1 MKKTKVLLSMLL
13 CLVLLFGVFPATVS
27 AAAGDTLDT
36 LSGATLLEGVPTSYQ
51 HLRDLQEGTVTKQ
64 EGESGFYQRLP
75 RLTNICTTCG
85 DVAVEVIPDT
95 YSVSSSSSYTLSNP
109 DVISDCS
116 FSLEPSQIA
125 GYAGYPCLQF
135 NYTAKNPGTTTVE
148 LTFYYNYN
156 YEGDFGRCG
165 TCGALLQIPGNTTW
179 YEETATFTVTVP
191 EKERYT
197 VTYTDGVDGEV
208 VFADQVYDNLLS
220 GTDTPDF
227 VGTLEREG
235 YVFAGWN
242 PAVAETVTGSATY
255 TATWKEDKNNNG
267 QADED
272 EAKYTVTYTDG
283 VDGEAVFADQV
294 YDNLLSGTDTPD
306 FVGTPEREGY
316 VFAGWNPAVAETVT
330 GSVTYTATWNRLPS
344 EGETLPPDNPNDDV
358 ETIPDQ
364 DENSNVTA
372 PDTGDYTVTWI
383 SFTLILAASVL
394 LLLVKIRSNKA
405 K

>member
-1 MKKTKVLLSMLL
+1 MKKGKRVICVLLGFLL
-13 CLVLLFGVFPATVS
+13 VFSIFPASVFAEASDWDPLTDPDDVLGDLVGSKTSSASTTITV
-27 AAAGDTLDT
+27 GNEGYLRTMPTLT
-36 LSGATLLEGVPTSYQ
+36 SGY
-51 HLRDLQEGTVTKQ
+51 
-64 EGESGFYQRLP
+64 
-75 RLTNICTTCG
+75 TTYNAMAYCG
-85 DVAVEVIPDT
+85 AQAV
-95 YSVSSSSSYTLSNP
+95 SSNP
-109 DVISDCS
+109 DIASLKEIRIGKWQGGTYDNWDCLEIVVTPKRAGTVRFTINYYYT
-116 FSLEPSQIA
+116 FSQHATPFNNPNAQWYYATLYYTVNVNEPENQ
-125 GYAGYPCLQF
+125 
-135 NYTAKNPGTTTVE
+135 K
-148 LTFYYNYN
+148 
-156 YEGDFGRCG
+156 
-165 TCGALLQIPGNTTW
+165 
-179 YEETATFTVTVP
+179 
-191 EKERYT
+191 YT

-208 VFADQVYDNLLS
+208 
-220 GTDTPDF
+220 
-227 VGTLEREG
+227 
-235 YVFAGWN
+235 
-242 PAVAETVTGSATY
+242 
-255 TATWKEDKNNNG
+255 
-267 QADED
+267 
-272 EAKYTVTYTDG
+272 
-283 VDGEAVFADQV
+283 VFADQV

>member
-227 VGTLEREG
+227 VGT
-235 YVFAGWN
+235 
-242 PAVAETVTGSATY
+242 
-255 TATWKEDKNNNG
+255 
-267 QADED
+267 
-272 EAKYTVTYTDG
+272 
-283 VDGEAVFADQV
+283 
-294 YDNLLSGTDTPD
+294 
-306 FVGTPEREGY
+306 PEREGY

-330 GSVTYTATWNRLPS
+330 GSVTYTATWKTTS
-344 EGETLPPDNPNDDV
+344 SGETPENPGDSPDEGGQSGSTPSDDDV
-358 ETIPDQ
+358 ETPPDI
-364 DENSNVTA
+364 TA
-372 PDTGDYTVTWI
+372 PDTGDYTGIWI
-383 SFTLILAASVL
+383 PIVFIALALSVSILFLRKRA
-394 LLLVKIRSNKA
+394 
-405 K
+405 

>member
-1 MKKTKVLLSMLL
+1 MKKGKRVICVLLGFLL
-13 CLVLLFGVFPATVS
+13 VFSIFPASVFAEASDWDPLTDPDDVLGDLVGSKTSSASTTITV
-27 AAAGDTLDT
+27 GNEGYLRTMPTLT
-36 LSGATLLEGVPTSYQ
+36 SGY
-51 HLRDLQEGTVTKQ
+51 
-64 EGESGFYQRLP
+64 
-75 RLTNICTTCG
+75 TTYNAMAYCG
-85 DVAVEVIPDT
+85 AQAV
-95 YSVSSSSSYTLSNP
+95 SSNP
-109 DVISDCS
+109 DIASLKEIRIGKWQGGTYDNWDCLEIVVTPKRAGTVRFTINYYYT
-116 FSLEPSQIA
+116 FSQHATPFNNPNAQWYYATLYYTVNVNEPENQ
-125 GYAGYPCLQF
+125 
-135 NYTAKNPGTTTVE
+135 K
-148 LTFYYNYN
+148 
-156 YEGDFGRCG
+156 
-165 TCGALLQIPGNTTW
+165 
-179 YEETATFTVTVP
+179 
-191 EKERYT
+191 YT

-208 VFADQVYDNLLS
+208 VFADQVYSDLLS

-227 VGTLEREG
+227 VGTPEREG